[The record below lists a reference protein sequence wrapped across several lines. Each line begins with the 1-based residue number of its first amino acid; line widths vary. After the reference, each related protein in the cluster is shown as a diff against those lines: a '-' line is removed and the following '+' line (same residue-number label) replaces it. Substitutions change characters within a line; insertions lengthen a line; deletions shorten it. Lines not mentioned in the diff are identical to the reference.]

1 MIEKALGYRPELG
14 DSEEAKQEKLIMESA
29 KRWEVITNHYA
40 HLYGICKDLKCLP
53 RAGGLDDQDWIVVE
67 AFAIIGAEMKLLE
80 AKIANRGG
88 K

>member
-1 MIEKALGYRPELG
+1 LIEKALGYRPELG
-14 DSEEAKQEKLIMESA
+14 DSEEARQEKLIMESA

-40 HLYGICKDLKCLP
+40 HLYGTCKDLKCLP

-67 AFAIIGAEMKLLE
+67 AFSIIGAEMKLLE
-80 AKIANRGG
+80 ARAYQNQG